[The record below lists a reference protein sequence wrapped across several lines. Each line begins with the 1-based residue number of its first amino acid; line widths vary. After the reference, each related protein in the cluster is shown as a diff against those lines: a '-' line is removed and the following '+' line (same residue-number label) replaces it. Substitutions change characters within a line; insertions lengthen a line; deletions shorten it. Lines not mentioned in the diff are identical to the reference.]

1 MKTKRIFAIAAV
13 VIVFMIPACFIYFT
27 STRTDPGRVDGEK
40 ILMASQAYVHD
51 LQARK
56 VAIPATVSIQE
67 LITKRFLSPSEVS
80 GFDGM
85 KVTISLTPKDDSH
98 PQEVLVSARLK
109 DGSQIVS
116 TVDAGIRVLPK

>member
-1 MKTKRIFAIAAV
+1 MKRPELTFIAVVAVLWIAAG
-13 VIVFMIPACFIYFT
+13 ITYFAFH
-27 STRTDPGRVDGEK
+27 RPIPGRVDGEK

-67 LITKRFLSPSEVS
+67 LIAKRFLSPSEVS

-85 KVTISLTPKDDSH
+85 EVTISLTPKDDSH
-98 PQEVLVSARLK
+98 PEEVLVSARLR

-116 TVDAGIRVLPK
+116 TVDGGDRVLPK